1 MQQHQLPRLFIVLKC
16 KWLLQGSVKHW
27 RGGPLPRLS
36 TASWGKLGW
45 LESSLSNNRPFI
57 LGERNE
63 SATPGPFQQP
73 RRLPAG
79 QPISK
84 SQLVWGPQID
94 LNKSRHLSLQKLE
107 GHTCLCGKWSCFTFC
122 SIVPFQRT
130 SSIFLTTWLPLICQW
145 SYGNHLLREMNPS
158 SAKDVLLPFK
168 AHQSAGLLSKIEYYS
183 QGKIVIISISNCIRC
198 RR

>member
-1 MQQHQLPRLFIVLKC
+1 MQHQLPRLFIVLKC
-16 KWLLQGSVKHW
+16 KWLLQSSVKHW

-36 TASWGKLGW
+36 TARWGKLGW
-45 LESSLSNNRPFI
+45 LLSSLSNNRPFI

-79 QPISK
+79 QPISN

-122 SIVPFQRT
+122 GIVPFQRT
-130 SSIFLTTWLPLICQW
+130 SSIFLTTWLPFICQMKNDVKLW
-145 SYGNHLLREMNPS
+145 KS
-158 SAKDVLLPFK
+158 SAKGNEPKLSERCFV
-168 AHQSAGLLSKIEYYS
+168 AVQSTSVSLSSKQNRMLLS
-183 QGKIVIISISNCIRC
+183 GKDSNYFD
-198 RR
+198 